1 MRLFQKQLG
10 QVGLV
15 MIPSPLQAFF
25 RILRMGVQALFFLV
39 AAMGLA
45 HAQTVPAHADYQR
58 AIYDPIHFKPAIDK
72 ATNAQCLACH
82 AEVLEPSVRNESIA
96 GVKASQAK
104 AWYQQVS
111 TYQGEQDTFH
121 RRHMSTAYAK
131 QVMNLQCTTCHQGND
146 PRDEAPGTSA
156 SNQNH
161 RLTLRKM
168 ASAEKTCLMCHGTMN
183 YEIMGLPG
191 PWPQSKATFQ
201 NNCLLCH
208 AAIRTN
214 RHNVN
219 YLNAAEIE
227 KAGSKNADVCYG
239 CHGAR
244 PWYRISF
251 PFARNKWE
259 GMALMCPTGPRTAPP
274 HPRPAFLATPICK
287 APPNE
292 PGHTH
297 PRVGNFYG

>member
-1 MRLFQKQLG
+1 
-10 QVGLV
+10 
-15 MIPSPLQAFF
+15 MISSPLQAVF
-25 RILRMGVQALFFLV
+25 RILRKGFPGLFFLV
-39 AAMGLA
+39 ATLGLA
-45 HAQTVPAHADYQR
+45 HSQTVPAHADYQR
-58 AIYDPIHFKPAIDK
+58 AKYDPIHFKPVIDK
-72 ATNAQCLACH
+72 ATNEQCLACH
-82 AEVLEPSVRNESIA
+82 AEVLQPTVRNDSIA

-104 AWYQQVS
+104 AWYQQIS

-131 QVMNLQCTTCHQGND
+131 QVMNLRCTTCHQGND
-146 PRDEAPGTSA
+146 PRDEAAGTST

-161 RLTLRKM
+161 PLTLRKM

-183 YEIMGLPG
+183 SEIMGLPA

-201 NNCLLCH
+201 DNCLLCH

-219 YLNAAEIE
+219 YLNAKEIE
-227 KAGSKNADVCYG
+227 KAATKNSDVCYG

-259 GMALMCPTGPRTAPP
+259 GMATDVPEWAKNRPTSSAPRFLSSTHLQGTA
-274 HPRPAFLATPICK
+274 K
-287 APPNE
+287 
-292 PGHTH
+292 
-297 PRVGNFYG
+297 

>member
-1 MRLFQKQLG
+1 
-10 QVGLV
+10 
-15 MIPSPLQAFF
+15 MIPSPLQAVF
-25 RILRMGVQALFFLV
+25 RILRLGGPALLFLV

-45 HAQTVPAHADYQR
+45 HGQTAPAHADYQR
-58 AIYDPIHFKPAIDK
+58 ARYDPIHFKPAIDK
-72 ATNAQCLACH
+72 ATNTQCLACH
-82 AEVLEPSVRNESIA
+82 AEVLEASVRNESTA
-96 GVKASQAK
+96 GVKASQSK

-131 QVMNLQCTTCHQGND
+131 QVMNLQCNTCHQGND
-146 PRDEAPGTSA
+146 PRDEATGTSA

-168 ASAEKTCLMCHGTMN
+168 ASAE
-183 YEIMGLPG
+183 IMGLPE
-191 PWPQSKATFQ
+191 PWPKSKATFQ

-227 KAGSKNADVCYG
+227 KTAAKNTDVCYG
-239 CHGAR
+239 CHGAC

-259 GMALMCPTGPRTAPP
+259 GMAADVPEWAKN
-274 HPRPAFLATPICK
+274 RPATSEPRFLSS
-287 APPNE
+287 
-292 PGHTH
+292 TH
-297 PRVGNFYG
+297 LQGIAK

>member
-1 MRLFQKQLG
+1 
-10 QVGLV
+10 
-15 MIPSPLQAFF
+15 MISPLPQVLCDFL
-25 RILRMGVQALFFLV
+25 RTGLRGLILVVVVMGFAC
-39 AAMGLA
+39 
-45 HAQTVPAHADYQR
+45 AQTPVVRPDYQR
-58 AIYDPIHFKPAIDK
+58 AMYDPIHFKPAIDK
-72 ATNAQCLACH
+72 ASNEQCLACH

-131 QVMNLQCTTCHQGND
+131 QVMNLQCTTCHQGNA

-161 RLTLRKM
+161 SLTLRKM
-168 ASAEKTCLMCHGTMN
+168 ASVETTCLMCHGVQN
-183 YEIMGLPG
+183 YEIMGLPA

-208 AAIRTN
+208 AAIRTS

-227 KAGSKNADVCYG
+227 KAGAKNGDICYG

-259 GMALMCPTGPRTAPP
+259 GMAADVPAWAKNRPTTSETRFLSNANLQGPA
-274 HPRPAFLATPICK
+274 K
-287 APPNE
+287 
-292 PGHTH
+292 
-297 PRVGNFYG
+297 

>member
-1 MRLFQKQLG
+1 MGANGNESIRPFQKQLG

-15 MIPSPLQAFF
+15 MIPSPLQAIF
-25 RILRMGVQALFFLV
+25 RILRIGVPGLFFLV

-45 HAQTVPAHADYQR
+45 HSQTVPAHADYQR
-58 AIYDPIHFKPAIDK
+58 AKYDPIHFKPAIDK
-72 ATNAQCLACH
+72 ATNEQCLACH
-82 AEVLEPSVRNESIA
+82 AEVLQPSVRNESIA

-146 PRDEAPGTSA
+146 PRDEAPGTST
-156 SNQNH
+156 SNQNQP
-161 RLTLRKM
+161 LTLRKM

-183 YEIMGLPG
+183 SEIMGLPE
-191 PWPQSKATFQ
+191 PWPKSKATFQ

-227 KAGSKNADVCYG
+227 KAAAKNSDVCYG

-259 GMALMCPTGPRTAPP
+259 GMAADVPEWAKNRPTSSEPRFLSSTHLQGTA
-274 HPRPAFLATPICK
+274 K
-287 APPNE
+287 
-292 PGHTH
+292 
-297 PRVGNFYG
+297 

>member
-1 MRLFQKQLG
+1 
-10 QVGLV
+10 
-15 MIPSPLQAFF
+15 MIPSPLQAVF
-25 RILRMGVQALFFLV
+25 RILRLGGPALLFLV

-45 HAQTVPAHADYQR
+45 HGQTAPAHADYQR
-58 AIYDPIHFKPAIDK
+58 ATYDPIHFKPAIDK
-72 ATNAQCLACH
+72 ATNTQCLACH
-82 AEVLEPSVRNESIA
+82 AEVLEASVRNESTA
-96 GVKASQAK
+96 GVKASQSK

-131 QVMNLQCTTCHQGND
+131 QVMNLQCNTCHQGND
-146 PRDEAPGTSA
+146 PRDEAAGTSA

-168 ASAEKTCLMCHGTMN
+168 ASAEATCLMCHGTMN
-183 YEIMGLPG
+183 SEIMGLPE
-191 PWPQSKATFQ
+191 PWPKSKATFQ

-227 KAGSKNADVCYG
+227 KAGSKSSDVCYG

-259 GMALMCPTGPRTAPP
+259 GMAPDVPDWAKNRPTTSEPRFLSSTHLQGTA
-274 HPRPAFLATPICK
+274 K
-287 APPNE
+287 
-292 PGHTH
+292 
-297 PRVGNFYG
+297 